1 MINATPPGSV
11 EDDRV
16 LEVEFVVEEDVLEDE
31 EVEVLEVEEDVLE
44 VEVGASTLGGCV
56 LVEVGGFE
64 DVVVLEVVVEVE
76 VGDESFGQWVKV
88 LSLFA
93 AWVRSAFSLVHTLQQ
108 KWVKNHL

>member
-16 LEVEFVVEEDVLEDE
+16 LEVEFVVEENVLEDE

-44 VEVGASTLGGCV
+44 VGASTLGGCV

-64 DVVVLEVVVEVE
+64 GVVVLEVVVEVE